1 MSRWLI
7 VSNRLPIAL
16 DKKTQKLKQSSGG
29 LVTAINGIKTSSPI
43 HWIGSLAPGITNKHL
58 AQYKPKDK
66 TTFSFPKISKELY
79 HSYYNKFCNDVLWP
93 LLHYETELVDYN
105 QENFEDYI
113 KVNKLFAEHIA
124 KVSKKDDVVWINDFH
139 LFMVPKFLKQLKPN
153 LKIGFFLHIPFPS
166 SEVYRELPCR
176 KELLESLLYADL
188 IGFHDFSYLRHF
200 SSTAYH
206 ILGYESSLMDIQTP
220 QNNVKLGV
228 YPVSIDTQDFIKKA
242 NSNKTQK
249 TTEIK
254 DPAR

>member
-153 LKIGFFLHIPFPS
+153 LKIGYHVFIFCQVDIFIAIKQQGLIAREYIIDVITLRNNIFIDCRVLRRQPF
-166 SEVYRELPCR
+166 
-176 KELLESLLYADL
+176 
-188 IGFHDFSYLRHF
+188 
-200 SSTAYH
+200 
-206 ILGYESSLMDIQTP
+206 
-220 QNNVKLGV
+220 
-228 YPVSIDTQDFIKKA
+228 
-242 NSNKTQK
+242 
-249 TTEIK
+249 
-254 DPAR
+254 